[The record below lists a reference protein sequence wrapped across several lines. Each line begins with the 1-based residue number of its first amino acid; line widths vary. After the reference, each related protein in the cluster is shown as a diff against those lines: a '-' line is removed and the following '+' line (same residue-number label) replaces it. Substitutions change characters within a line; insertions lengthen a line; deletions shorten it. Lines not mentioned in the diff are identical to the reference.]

1 MAYFRMGQL
10 ISFVGSTITPNLI
23 ELIKVAPGGTNEA
36 VATHERQI
44 AHNGFRHL
52 EDQFASNQYPFSTT
66 NSLNV
71 GDIYL
76 YCVLSAANNVGF
88 DLDQFPRLKTFYNH
102 MDNLEVVKAAQ
113 TRMLSNPAKVNEVVG
128 IICRC

>member
-1 MAYFRMGQL
+1 MVQL
-10 ISFVGSTITPNLI
+10 MSYVGSTIAPSLI
-23 ELIKVAPGGTNEA
+23 ELTKASPGGTNE
-36 VATHERQI
+36 TLTSHERQQ

-52 EDQFASNQYPFSTT
+52 DDQFASKQHRFSIT

-76 YCVLSAANNVGF
+76 YCILTSAINLGF
-88 DLDQFPRLKTFYNH
+88 DLEQFPRLKAFYH
-102 MDNLEVVKAAQ
+102 FVDNLEEIKAAQ
-113 TRMLSNPAKVNEVVG
+113 TRMLSNPPKVNDVVG